1 MAVNTHRGKPPVR
14 AIVLVSN
21 WIILLSVCL
30 GVVERVVALKECEV
44 DVVVVAGGEQHT
56 FTEDS
61 SKAKIS
67 QITLFGKVEDGF
79 EGFSINVEGTG
90 GIVSSAWFPADH
102 ECFPDKDTWYQLLT
116 FSQIKNNDT
125 TIMFGFETRHCRKE
139 CKSDTAPQSL
149 QQQSVEVYGAS
160 HWSEDIPRGDNCTVN
175 TPKAIRF
182 HGKHSTCSKRPTP
195 MSTMN
200 IIVVVLLV
208 VVPLVGILLLILL
221 YVIKKRAAP
230 CPHTEGHTAK
240 ERLAMFPLHFWRRQ
254 QYSQRCSSSDDPANT
269 TESG

>member
-1 MAVNTHRGKPPVR
+1 MAVDRHRGKPPVR
-14 AIVLVSN
+14 AMVLVSN
-21 WIILLSVCL
+21 VIILLVCL

-61 SKAKIS
+61 SKAEIS

-79 EGFSINVEGTG
+79 EGFSINVEGIG
-90 GIVSSAWFPADH
+90 GIVYSAWFPADH

-116 FSQIKNNDT
+116 FTQIKKNNDT
-125 TIMFGFETRHCRKE
+125 TIMFGFETRHCRRE

-200 IIVVVLLV
+200 IIVIVMVVLV
-208 VVPLVGILLLILL
+208 VVPLLILL
-221 YVIKKRAAP
+221 SVVIVKFIKKRAAP
-230 CPHTEGHTAK
+230 
-240 ERLAMFPLHFWRRQ
+240 
-254 QYSQRCSSSDDPANT
+254 
-269 TESG
+269 